1 MFNHIL
7 KWTACAVTL
16 AAAVLTSLE
25 LLAYNREMFAVGAM
39 LYLIWS
45 VRIKE
50 ANLIVI
56 NAALLVIYGVGLIVK

>member
-7 KWTACAVTL
+7 KWSACAVTL

-25 LLAYNREMFAVGAM
+25 LLAYNRELFAVGSA

-50 ANLIVI
+50 SNLVVI
-56 NAALLVIYGVGLIVK
+56 NAALLVIYVGGMLLK